1 MLPLLGSLISAGT
14 TLIGGKMASDATK
27 EANARAQANFE
38 QQQRTA
44 DAQRDQDYQRQE
56 HFARHGV
63 QWRAED
69 AIKAGIHPLYALGG
83 NFATYSG
90 SPVTVGAPSIT
101 PETSMGSAVASMG
114 QDIGRAINATRTGQQ
129 REDAFTKT
137 VQDLTLQKMGLEN
150 TLLASQIKRLQV
162 NDNPPFP
169 SATAS
174 QNNPTTATSGGIVPI
189 NPLSETPLSKII
201 VGNREFDL
209 DPNTTP
215 AENTENVLGDDSPG
229 SLAINSVKFMRH
241 LLHHLRK
248 NSTFSFSKPTSW
260 RDYLPSFSWTNPR
273 TVKSGPR

>member
-1 MLPLLGSLISAGT
+1 MLPVLGSLISAGT
-14 TLIGGKMASDATK
+14 SLIGGKMASDATQA
-27 EANARAQANFE
+27 ANARAQANFE

-69 AIKAGIHPLYALGG
+69 ALKAGIHPLYALGG

-90 SPVTVGAPSIT
+90 SPVTVGAPSVT
-101 PETSMGSAVASMG
+101 PDTSMGSAVASMG

-169 SATAS
+169 SATSS
-174 QNNPTTATSGGIVPI
+174 QNNPTTANLFPPAKAEALTRIAI
-189 NPLSETPLSKII
+189 
-201 VGNREFDL
+201 GNREFDL
-209 DPNTTP
+209 DPTTSP
-215 AENTENVLGDDSPG
+215 AEATENTLGEESILG
-229 SLAINSVKFMRH
+229 RIINELKNMRH
-241 LLHHLRK
+241 VQHHLRK
-248 NSTFSFSKPTSW
+248 NTTVQYSKPTSW
-260 RDYLPSFSWTNPR
+260 RDWLPSFSWTNPP
-273 TVKSGPR
+273 VKAGPR